1 MSRIRKLAYGFG
13 DTGFSITSTALALL
27 YLDFLINVVGLNA
40 QWAGLAIGIGRLWDA
55 GNDLIFGTISDRTRS
70 RWGRRRPYL
79 LFGAVPFGLAFIPMW
94 LIPNIGDQ
102 LAQTLYYAAAYIA
115 FDTLFTLVNTP
126 YIAMMP
132 DLASGYDERTSLHAW
147 RMFFSIA
154 FGLIGAVA
162 PLALVDTFKQTLQ
175 LQTPTA
181 YAVMATSL
189 GLFSSIP
196 ILITFA
202 ATKERDEF
210 QSLPSPSLRS
220 SLAIAFSNKAF
231 LIAAGIY
238 LLTWVPIDLITFVIV
253 FLLRDV
259 LGFSGG
265 ERDLAFALLFGV
277 AALALP
283 MWVWLSEKWDKRRAY
298 QVGIAILAISLVV
311 LTHVSR
317 GQTVWALVIAALAGI
332 GLSAAHVIPLAIVPD
347 TLDWDEVRRGTR
359 QEAAC
364 YAVLTLAQKLIS
376 AGTITLTGALL
387 SAANYVPNP
396 GPDSLQPNTA
406 FDAIRFLT
414 GWLPAVIFLMGI
426 ILSFAY
432 PITRQKHAR
441 ILRVLQKRRPLSALS
456 TE

>member
-1 MSRIRKLAYGFG
+1 MSRLRKLAYGFG

-55 GNDLIFGTISDRTRS
+55 GNDLIFGTMSDRTRS

-94 LIPNIGDQ
+94 LIPDLNSP
-102 LAQTLYYAAAYIA
+102 LTQTLYYTAAYIA

-126 YIAMMP
+126 YIAMTP
-132 DLASGYDERTSLHAW
+132 DLAPGYDERTSLHAW
-147 RMFFSIA
+147 RMFFSIV
-154 FGLIGAVA
+154 FGLVGAVA
-162 PLALVDTFKQTLQ
+162 PLAMVDTLKQTFQ
-175 LQTPTA
+175 LPTQTA
-181 YAVMATSL
+181 YALMAASL
-189 GLFSSIP
+189 GLFSIIP

-202 ATKERDEF
+202 ATKERAEF
-210 QSLPSPSLRS
+210 QLLPSPTLRA

-238 LLTWVPIDLITFVIV
+238 LLTWVPIDLITFVII

-283 MWVWLSEKWDKRRAY
+283 LWVWLSEKWDKRRAY
-298 QVGIAILAISLVV
+298 QVGIAILGISLVV
-311 LTHVSR
+311 LTLVSR

-332 GLSAAHVIPLAIVPD
+332 GLSAAHAIPLAIVP
-347 TLDWDEVRRGTR
+347 TRSIGTR
-359 QEAAC
+359 CA
-364 YAVLTLAQKLIS
+364 K
-376 AGTITLTGALL
+376 
-387 SAANYVPNP
+387 
-396 GPDSLQPNTA
+396 
-406 FDAIRFLT
+406 
-414 GWLPAVIFLMGI
+414 
-426 ILSFAY
+426 
-432 PITRQKHAR
+432 AR
-441 ILRVLQKRRPLSALS
+441 ARKLRVTPCLRWPKNSSAQSPSRSPGHCSPQPAMCPTPAQMRFNQTLHS
-456 TE
+456 PSFGY